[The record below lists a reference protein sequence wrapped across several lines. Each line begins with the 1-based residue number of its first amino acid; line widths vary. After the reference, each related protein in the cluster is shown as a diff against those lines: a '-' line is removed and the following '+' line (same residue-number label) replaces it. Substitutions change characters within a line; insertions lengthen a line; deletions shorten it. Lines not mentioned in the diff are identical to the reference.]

1 MEIYFDNSAT
11 TVCSP
16 AAAEMMQT
24 VLCQEYGNP
33 SSLHRKG
40 LEAERYWRKAQE
52 IFASLLRADR
62 KEIYFTSGGT
72 ESDNWALRGTA
83 GTMHRRGKH
92 IIISSVE
99 HPAISATAEALE
111 AEGYEI
117 TRLPVDCGGYVEPES
132 LRAAL
137 REDTILV
144 SVMHV
149 NNEIGT
155 IQPIARLGQIIKE
168 NNPETYFHVDAVQS
182 FGKIPVIPKELHA
195 DMISISGHK
204 IHGPKGIGLL
214 YVNRRVR
221 LQPLIYGGGQQN
233 QMRSGTDNVPGAAA
247 FAVAAEESVKQQHAA
262 AQSMLQLK
270 KALYDGCMQ
279 LEDVKRNGP
288 EIEQAAPHILN
299 LSFLGIRSEVLL
311 HALEEKEIYVSSG
324 SACASHK
331 KSGSPTLT
339 AIGCNKEE
347 IESAIRFSFCA
358 ENTLAEVK
366 TTLEALHTLVPMLR
380 RFRRK

>member
-83 GTMHRRGKH
+83 ETMHRRGKH

-117 TRLPVDCGGYVEPES
+117 MRLPVDCSGYVEPES

-155 IQPIARLGQIIKE
+155 IQPIARLGEIIKE

-311 HALEEKEIYVSSG
+311 HALEEKGIYVSSG